1 MTTEINPA
9 VAAAVVVQDGR
20 VLLVRRRVS
29 EGALSWQFPAGKIES
44 DETAGEAAARE
55 AREETGLLVTPQIV
69 LGQRVHPM
77 TGRKVHYIACRPS
90 GGAAGI
96 ASADEVADLAW
107 AAHGEIPHYVPYGLF
122 DLVQDYLDAAL
133 LS

>member
-20 VLLVRRRVS
+20 ALLVRRRVP

-55 AREETGLLVTPQIV
+55 TREETGLLVTPQIM

-77 TGRKVHYIACRPS
+77 TGREIHYVACRPS
-90 GGAAGI
+90 GGEAGI
-96 ASADEVADLAW
+96 ATADEVAGLAW
-107 AAHGEIPHYVPYGLF
+107 VAHGEIPHYVPYGLF
-122 DLVQDYLDAAL
+122 EPVQDYLDAAL

>member
-9 VAAAVVVQDGR
+9 VAAAVVVQSGR
-20 VLLVRRRVS
+20 VLLVRRRVP
-29 EGALSWQFPAGKIES
+29 EGALSWQFPAGKIKS
-44 DETAGEAAARE
+44 DESAGEAAARE
-55 AREETGLLVTPQIV
+55 TREETGLLVTPQVV

-77 TGRKVHYIACRPS
+77 TGREIHYIACSPS
-90 GGAAGI
+90 GGEAGI
-96 ASADEVADLAW
+96 ASADEVAGLAW

-122 DLVQDYLDAAL
+122 EPVRDYLDEAL